1 MKVKFTP
8 TLLFALVWLLVLT
21 SGANTRLAHA
31 QIRHDAG
38 GGILLDLK
46 NPPAY
51 SSERPD
57 DKVEDALALGNSA
70 RSTKPPRYADAERA
84 YRLAAKLGPRDPRP
98 YIGLANVYSDQ
109 RRFKEATAA
118 YMKALELVK
127 VRQARGFMAR
137 RPARRP
143 AASETAPP
151 PRSVVT
157 QPSPAPRVNYGG
169 ERNGEWLAYLGAAL
183 LQQGEFGR
191 AGFEFKKA
199 ILQDPENAQ
208 WHALRGHS
216 LLAQKRYAEAI
227 ASFED
232 ALKLE
237 PGYAGYK
244 ELLDQTS
251 SEQTKALRQDSALV
265 QTLEDKSWEIT
276 SERHGRTVCML
287 TAEGKM
293 TCTSGNTPERAGLW
307 KVEGGLLHTYT
318 VEGDTHCAGG
328 ISDGRGTLFC
338 DESLMPSTQHP
349 DGRYSKWKETWRGK
363 R

>member
-1 MKVKFTP
+1 MKIKLTP
-8 TLLFALVWLLVLT
+8 TLLSALVWILVLT

-38 GGILLDLK
+38 GGVLLDLK

-51 SSERPD
+51 SAERPD
-57 DKVEDALALGNSA
+57 DQVEDALALGNSA
-70 RSTKPPRYADAERA
+70 RSNRPPRYADAERA

-127 VRQARGFMAR
+127 VRQRGFMAR
-137 RPARRP
+137 RPARM
-143 AASETAPP
+143 SEEATPP
-151 PRSVVT
+151 PAGTVAA

-199 ILQDPENAQ
+199 ILQDPNNAL

-216 LLAQKRYAEAI
+216 LFAQKRFAEAI

-237 PGYAGYK
+237 PGYAEYK
-244 ELLDQTS
+244 ELLDQTR
-251 SEQTKALRQDSALV
+251 SEQTKALPQDSTLA
-265 QTLEDKSWEIT
+265 QTLEDSSLEIS
-276 SERHGRTVCML
+276 SERHGRTLCKL
-287 TAEGKM
+287 AAGGKM

-318 VEGDTHCAGG
+318 ADVDSHCAGS
-328 ISDGRGTLFC
+328 ISGGRGILFC

-349 DGRYSKWKETWRGK
+349 GGRYSIWKETWRDK